1 MTDKSNA
8 MKARLTTGVIFVWA
22 SFLTCAMATLM
33 AGHWV
38 SLPHPEKGSVL
49 KGTEGQVVE
58 SVNVFHF
65 LYGDCTCSRRIL
77 QQLLSR
83 EVIQGASERIVL
95 IGEDDDAERLAS
107 EKGFAVSVVTPTQ
120 LKQQY
125 DVESAP
131 LLIVASDAGSILYSG
146 GYTSR
151 KQGLDNQDLQIIQSI
166 QDGKQYTELPVYGC
180 AVSQRLKDLIDPLK
194 LK

>member
-1 MTDKSNA
+1 MAKQSS
-8 MKARLTTGVIFVWA
+8 MRARITTGVILIWG

-38 SLPHPEKGSVL
+38 SLPHPEKGTSL
-49 KGTEGQVVE
+49 NGYRGQSVE

-65 LYGDCTCSRRIL
+65 LYGDCGCSRRIL
-77 QQLLSR
+77 KQLLKR
-83 EVIQGASERIVL
+83 DVVEGVSERIVL
-95 IGEDDDAERLAS
+95 IGNDDAAESLATQ
-107 EKGFAVSVVTPTQ
+107 KGFAVSRLTPAE

-125 DVESAP
+125 EVESAP
-131 LLIVASDAGSILYSG
+131 LLIITDNTGTIRYSG

-151 KQGLDNQDLQIIQSI
+151 KQGLDNQDLRIIQSI
-166 QDGKQYTELPVYGC
+166 LDGEQYSELPVYGC
-180 AVSQRLKDLIDPLK
+180 AVSKRLKDLIDPLN